1 MIHMD
6 DRATTEQLIQRVR
19 EGDREAFD
27 RLTARFRG
35 RLEGLIHTRLGASLR
50 AKVTTEDIV
59 QETVLR
65 AFRSI
70 DRFERGDD
78 DAFFRW
84 LAGIASNVVRET
96 ARRHRGEQHIALDD
110 EIPSSGVSQSRAGQ
124 RDERFDR
131 LQSALD
137 SLGPDHRT
145 VILLARVEGLPLAE
159 VARRMKRSTEAVS
172 QLLWRALKKLK
183 ESFGSTDS
191 FHLPNRRLEDRGG
204 AR

>member
-1 MIHMD
+1 MD
-6 DRATTEQLIQRVR
+6 DPVTTEQLIQRAR

-35 RLEGLIHTRLGASLR
+35 RLEGLIHTRLGPSLR

-84 LAGIASNVVRET
+84 LAGIASNVVRES
-96 ARRHRGEQHIALDD
+96 ARRHRGEQLLALDD
-110 EIPSSGVSQSRAGQ
+110 EIPAGGVSQSRAGQ

-145 VILLARVEGLPLAE
+145 VILLARVERLPLTVPNRMDECAQAIPTPVDGDHERVFEAAGVVCRGEVAE
-159 VARRMKRSTEAVS
+159 VV
-172 QLLWRALKKLK
+172 
-183 ESFGSTDS
+183 FV
-191 FHLPNRRLEDRGG
+191 LEE
-204 AR
+204 